1 MVLQSSKKQGSFKK
15 GVSEAILSS
24 LLLLNGELLAR
35 WTLLNLHSSEMK
47 KYSVNLLPNLADES
61 DNKELKASKVS

>member
-47 KYSVNLLPNLADES
+47 KYSVNLLPNLADEP
-61 DNKELKASKVS
+61 DNEELKASKVS